1 MGSCPPSQPFLSLYY
16 LYYNTPCL
24 PQEPSGQEVAQAL
37 GVGVEDAEIGA
48 QECVVGAA
56 GLAQLPEGGAEA
68 QAQAKAW
75 QEPVVGWAQ
84 LQQGQLGHLLPPQLL
99 LC

>member
-1 MGSCPPSQPFLSLYY
+1 MGSCLPSQPFLCPHYD
-16 LYYNTPCL
+16 TPCL
-24 PQEPSGQEVAQAL
+24 PQEPSGQEVAQA
-37 GVGVEDAEIGA
+37 VGAEVEDAEIGA

-56 GLAQLPEGGAEA
+56 GLAQLPEGGAGA

-84 LQQGQLGHLLPPQLL
+84 
-99 LC
+99 